1 MTKFKTIGAV
11 CLAVSLA
18 AASPSFAAGKR
29 GGHGS
34 GFHGGGAHFAHNGGY
49 RVRIGP
55 GVAAGLIAGSAFR
68 GAYGYYGAPHH
79 GDSYGFGGHEIYD
92 RSMNEDGNSN

>member
-29 GGHGS
+29 GGHHVGR
-34 GFHGGGAHFAHNGGY
+34 AHFAHGGGY
-49 RVRIGP
+49 RGGGI
-55 GVAAGLIAGSAFR
+55 AFR
-68 GAYGYYGAPHH
+68 GAYGYYGAPHY
-79 GDSYGFGGHEIYD
+79 GDSYGYGGREIYD
-92 RSMNEDGNSN
+92 RSTNENGNSN

>member
-29 GGHGS
+29 GGHGG
-34 GFHGGGAHFAHNGGY
+34 GFHGRGAHFAHGGGY
-49 RVRIGP
+49 HG
-55 GVAAGLIAGSAFR
+55 GGLSSVIR
-68 GAYGYYGAPHH
+68 GAYGSYGAR
-79 GDSYGFGGHEIYD
+79 GDSYGFSGHEIYD
-92 RSMNEDGNSN
+92 RSTNEDGNSN